1 MEEKNT
7 QIRRKRRNTSPP
19 EKKKSRD
26 FSWLLPS
33 RKLRKIVVLGILLMD
48 IYLLSCI
55 FPDLSG
61 NLGRKVHGLLYRAY
75 GFPMV
80 LPLFH
85 VAYQCL
91 ANLWGWHVENFRYQ
105 VLGTASLFFSCQLF
119 FGLTEL
125 SHVVSWQPPFWPG
138 TFSQEITLGLLRGV
152 GLFGTFLLAMGGI
165 LFSLLC
171 YGLSFSDRFHSLY
184 AFVAALFQGLR
195 KLFFRSKKNP
205 EKNSSSEQDA
215 ADASSESSGA
225 VSSSG
230 EPLEEVRIIRRRS
243 GDPSGEE
250 TPERELPGE
259 PLQESPVAAVSEERV
274 SENSLSGGQEE
285 TSVSQVPEAPP
296 IRKQKPSEGAEKP
309 YITSEDFSPES
320 PPDDLEMFWEDPE
333 EAEEEAFMLPVQV
346 EPGRFPPPLELLGPD
361 EDEDI
366 QVETEELLEKGKKIV
381 ETLSTFGIEAS
392 LVETVAGPT
401 VIQYRIQLAPG
412 IKVSKVAGLSNDL
425 AVSLAV
431 SSLRIE
437 APIPGKP
444 YIGIEIPNSSRKT
457 VSLRS
462 LIEDPG
468 FLNTRSLLPLPM
480 GVSID
485 GRGIVAH
492 LEEMPHLL
500 VAGTTGAGKSVF
512 ISNCLIGLSF
522 LRRPEEL
529 RFLLIDPKRVEMT
542 LYEKMP
548 HLLAKPVVDP
558 KKAVEAF
565 AWAINE
571 MERRYAL
578 FAAVRARDLKG
589 YNKRKPLQER
599 LPSIVIVVDEL
610 ADLMMTS
617 PKEVED
623 QICRLAQKARATGIH
638 LILAT
643 QRPSVNVITGLIKAN
658 IPARVA
664 FSLPTQADSRTV
676 LDTGGAERLLGRG
689 DCLHLTSRLPKPLR
703 IQSGWIDESYIVGY
717 IEYLSDL
724 FGEPEY
730 AEITGNSGGKSGSSG
745 DMRMDDPLL
754 SEAIELV
761 MDTGI
766 ASASRLQRQLRIG
779 FTRAA
784 RLVDYMEDLGIVG
797 PQEGAK
803 AREILLSKEEAEELM
818 EQAEI

>member
-7 QIRRKRRNTSPP
+7 QIRRKRRKTTPP
-19 EKKKSRD
+19 EEKKPRD
-26 FSWLLPS
+26 FSWIFPS
-33 RKLRKIVVLGILLMD
+33 RKMRAILVLGLLLVD
-48 IYLLSCI
+48 AYLLSCI

-61 NLGRKVHGLLYRAY
+61 NLGRNIHEALYRSY
-75 GFPMV
+75 GFCMV
-80 LPLFH
+80 LPLLH

-91 ANLWGWHVENFRYQ
+91 ANLLGWQVENLRYQ
-105 VLGTASLFFSCQLF
+105 VLGTASLFLSCQIF

-125 SHVVSWQPPFWPG
+125 YGVISWEPPFLPG
-138 TFSQEITLGLLRGV
+138 AFSQEITRGLLRGV
-152 GLFGTFLLAMGGI
+152 GLFGTFILAMGGI

-171 YGLSFSDRFHSLY
+171 YGLSFSERFHSLY
-184 AFVAALFQGLR
+184 SLLGALLGGIGR
-195 KLFFRSKKNP
+195 LFIRSKKNP
-205 EKNSSSEQDA
+205 DSENPRTSVPPSSETVPE
-215 ADASSESSGA
+215 SPSETPSAPEIS
-225 VSSSG
+225 
-230 EPLEEVRIIRRRS
+230 EEVRIVRRRA
-243 GDPSGEE
+243 G
-250 TPERELPGE
+250 ELPG
-259 PLQESPVAAVSEERV
+259 PLPEDPEDWAPEAFSDAPLSEEFP
-274 SENSLSGGQEE
+274 E
-285 TSVSQVPEAPP
+285 TPFPAREIPKPLDAAPP
-296 IRKQKPSEGAEKP
+296 IKKANPSEHTEKP
-309 YITSEDFSPES
+309 RMTSEDVSSEHQA
-320 PPDDLEMFWEDPE
+320 PDELEMFWEDAS
-333 EAEEEAFMLPVQV
+333 EAEDEEFTLPVQV
-346 EPGRFPPPLELLGPD
+346 EPGRFPPPVELLGPP
-361 EDEDI
+361 EEEELE
-366 QVETEELLEKGKKIV
+366 VETEELLEKGKRIV
-381 ETLSTFGIEAS
+381 ETLLTFGIEAS

-444 YIGIEIPNSSRKT
+444 YIGIEIPNPSRKT

-462 LIEDPG
+462 LIEDPA
-468 FLNTRSLLPLPM
+468 FHNTRSLLPLPM

-522 LRRPEEL
+522 LRHPEEL

-542 LYEKMP
+542 LYERMP

-578 FAAVRARDLKG
+578 FAGVRARDLGG
-589 YNKRKPLQER
+589 YNRKKPLQER

-617 PKEVED
+617 PKEIED
-623 QICRLAQKARATGIH
+623 HICRLAQKARATGIH
-638 LILAT
+638 LVLAT

-676 LDTGGAERLLGRG
+676 LDTGGAERLLGKG

-703 IQSGWIDESYIVGY
+703 IQSGWIDESYITGY
-717 IEYLSDL
+717 IDYLRDL

-730 AEITGNSGGKSGSSG
+730 VEITGNGSSRSGGSGE
-745 DMRMDDPLL
+745 MRMEDPLL
-754 SEAIELV
+754 PEAVEMV

-784 RLVDYMEDLGIVG
+784 RLVDCMEDLGIVG

-803 AREILLSKEEAEELM
+803 AREILLSKEEAEEML
-818 EQAEI
+818 EQAEL

>member
-1 MEEKNT
+1 V
-7 QIRRKRRNTSPP
+7 ISWAPP
-19 EKKKSRD
+19 
-26 FSWLLPS
+26 LLPG
-33 RKLRKIVVLGILLMD
+33 V
-48 IYLLSCI
+48 
-55 FPDLSG
+55 
-61 NLGRKVHGLLYRAY
+61 
-75 GFPMV
+75 
-80 LPLFH
+80 
-85 VAYQCL
+85 
-91 ANLWGWHVENFRYQ
+91 
-105 VLGTASLFFSCQLF
+105 
-119 FGLTEL
+119 
-125 SHVVSWQPPFWPG
+125 
-138 TFSQEITLGLLRGV
+138 FSQEITRGLLRGI
-152 GLFGTFLLAMGGI
+152 GLLGTFILAMGGI
-165 LFSLLC
+165 FFSLLC
-171 YGLSFSDRFHSLY
+171 YGLSFSERFHSLY
-184 AFVAALFQGLR
+184 ALLAALLGGFG
-195 KLFFRSKKNP
+195 KLFSCSKKNP
-205 EKNSSSEQDA
+205 ESQDSSLSSKAAEGEPQDSPGEL
-215 ADASSESSGA
+215 SST
-225 VSSSG
+225 G
-230 EPLEEVRIIRRRS
+230 EPLEEVRIIRRRTGANQEDS
-243 GDPSGEE
+243 EISPEPSWENVGEE
-250 TPERELPGE
+250 LSEDSFGNLSA
-259 PLQESPVAAVSEERV
+259 QDISPS
-274 SENSLSGGQEE
+274 SLSSTENPKPPKPQA
-285 TSVSQVPEAPP
+285 PPP
-296 IRKQKPSEGAEKP
+296 IRKTPPGEHGEKP
-309 YITSEDFSPES
+309 RMTPEDFSPELQG
-320 PPDDLEMFWEDPE
+320 PDELELFWEDE
-333 EAEEEAFMLPVQV
+333 EAGEEEEAFTLPVQV
-346 EPGRFPPPLELLGPD
+346 EPGRFPPPVDLLGPPD
-361 EDEDI
+361 EEEI
-366 QVETEELLEKGKKIV
+366 EVETEELLEKGKKIV
-381 ETLSTFGIEAS
+381 ETLLTFGIEAS

-401 VIQYRIQLAPG
+401 VIQYCIQLAPG

-444 YIGIEIPNSSRKT
+444 YIGIEIPNPSRKT

-462 LIEDPG
+462 LMEDPV
-468 FLNTRSLLPLPM
+468 FSNTRALLPLPM

-485 GRGIVAH
+485 GRGIVAP

-548 HLLAKPVVDP
+548 HLLAKPVVEP

-565 AWAINE
+565 GWAIEE

-578 FAAVRARDLKG
+578 FAGIRARDLKG
-589 YNKRKPLQER
+589 YNKKKPLPER
-599 LPSIVIVVDEL
+599 LPCIVIVVDEL

-617 PKEVED
+617 PKEIED

-676 LDTGGAERLLGRG
+676 LDTGGAERLLGKG

-703 IQSGWIDESYIVGY
+703 IQSGWIDESYIVNY
-717 IEYLSDL
+717 IDYLSEL

-730 AEITGNSGGKSGSSG
+730 VEISGGGGGKSGGSG
-745 DMRMDDPLL
+745 GDARMEDPLL
-754 SEAIELV
+754 AEAVEMV

-784 RLVDYMEDLGIVG
+784 RLVDCMEDLGIVG

-803 AREILLSKEEAEELM
+803 ARDILLSKEDAEEML
-818 EQAEI
+818 EQANM